1 MRAIGSMFME
11 VPHQTT
17 RRYKSLKDSIGKDI
31 FAKGQQLLPYYVA
44 AFAAY
49 KLDVNFR
56 TQRIDPKL
64 KAARYHIL
72 LAMRDLANPNPLPQM
87 NARDMEDYCQVIAD
101 VLWHNIQ
108 ADELCAD
115 AARLVEDAAED
126 NFDRDNIRTQPFT
139 ERVIV
144 RCRERVEGHA
154 EGK

>member
-1 MRAIGSMFME
+1 MPNTRIVAHRSLVRAIGSMFME

-72 LAMRDLANPNPLPQM
+72 LADRKST
-87 NARDMEDYCQVIAD
+87 
-101 VLWHNIQ
+101 
-108 ADELCAD
+108 
-115 AARLVEDAAED
+115 RLNSV
-126 NFDRDNIRTQPFT
+126 T
-139 ERVIV
+139 
-144 RCRERVEGHA
+144 
-154 EGK
+154 